1 MIDEDSNKKAD
12 ARALETWRRISAF
25 LMHET
30 ANGWSPLPLPS
41 RITPQVK
48 ELQTSLDRFLGYFF
62 HDDSRARFDQSRNL
76 DGVIRE
82 CAALG
87 YAIFS
92 HPCEWRYSFETESP
106 KDIVVLPGLERLSR
120 REREM
125 YDSPRVLAWPVVVT
139 V

>member
-1 MIDEDSNKKAD
+1 
-12 ARALETWRRISAF
+12 
-25 LMHET
+25 MHE
-30 ANGWSPLPLPS
+30 AGKEGSPLPLPS
-41 RITPQVK
+41 RITPQVD
-48 ELQTSLDRFLGYFF
+48 ELQTSLDQFLEYFV

-76 DGVIRE
+76 NGVIRE

-87 YAIFS
+87 YTIFS
-92 HPCEWRYSFETESP
+92 HPCEWRYSFVTESP

-120 REREM
+120 REEEM